1 MKTKPQTF
9 EIPVCPHN
17 LYEYTTDYFE
27 LEDDVACWFEID
39 EGEPQTWDH
48 PGELDRM
55 QLCNVWLRGVDIM
68 PMLTDLQISTLEE
81 YAMESYH
88 G

>member
-17 LYEYTTDYFE
+17 LHEYTTDYFQ
-27 LEDDVACWFEID
+27 LDDDVECWFEID
-39 EGEPQTWDH
+39 HGEPQSWDH
-48 PGELDRM
+48 PGEPESM
-55 QLCNVWLRGVDIM
+55 SLCNAWLRGVDIM
-68 PMLTDLQISTLEE
+68 SMLTDLQISTLEE
-81 YAMESYH
+81 YAMESYY